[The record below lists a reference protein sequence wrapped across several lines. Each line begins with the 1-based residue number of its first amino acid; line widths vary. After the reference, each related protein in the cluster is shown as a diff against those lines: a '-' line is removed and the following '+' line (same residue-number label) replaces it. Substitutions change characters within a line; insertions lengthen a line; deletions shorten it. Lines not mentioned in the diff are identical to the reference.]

1 MAMTA
6 LILYIVWASLAFGW
20 RTIEQ
25 RRRTGDSGL
34 RLHAQPNTPQWWAKI
49 GFGVAILVGFAA
61 PIAAV
66 AGLPNINALD
76 TTWLH
81 TAGIAVTLI
90 GVLLTFAAQYSM
102 GESWRIGVDADE
114 RTELVTDGAFRLV
127 RNPIF
132 TAMLITATGL
142 AMIIPNVISILGL
155 VALFVALEI
164 QVRLVEEPYLRT
176 VQGDQYRAYAQ
187 STGRFAPGIG
197 HIRGTT
203 V

>member
-1 MAMTA
+1 MTA

-90 GVLLTFAAQYSM
+90 GIVLTVAAQSSM

-155 VALFVALEI
+155 VALVVALEV

-176 VQGDQYRAYAQ
+176 VQGAEYRAYAQ
-187 STGRFAPGIG
+187 SAGRFAPGIG
-197 HIRGTT
+197 RIR
-203 V
+203 

>member
-90 GVLLTFAAQYSM
+90 GVLLTFAAQY
-102 GESWRIGVDADE
+102 
-114 RTELVTDGAFRLV
+114 
-127 RNPIF
+127 
-132 TAMLITATGL
+132 
-142 AMIIPNVISILGL
+142 
-155 VALFVALEI
+155 
-164 QVRLVEEPYLRT
+164 
-176 VQGDQYRAYAQ
+176 
-187 STGRFAPGIG
+187 
-197 HIRGTT
+197 
-203 V
+203 

>member
-1 MAMTA
+1 VAMTA

-90 GVLLTFAAQYSM
+90 GIVLTFAAQSSM

-155 VALFVALEI
+155 VALVVALEV

-176 VQGDQYRAYAQ
+176 VQGAEYRAYAQ

-197 HIRGTT
+197 RIR
-203 V
+203 

>member
-102 GESWRIGVDADE
+102 GESWRIGVDPEE
-114 RTELVTDGAFRLV
+114 RTELVTAGAFRLV

-155 VALFVALEI
+155 VALFVALEV

-176 VQGDQYRAYAQ
+176 VQGAEYRAYAQ

-197 HIRGTT
+197 RIR
-203 V
+203 